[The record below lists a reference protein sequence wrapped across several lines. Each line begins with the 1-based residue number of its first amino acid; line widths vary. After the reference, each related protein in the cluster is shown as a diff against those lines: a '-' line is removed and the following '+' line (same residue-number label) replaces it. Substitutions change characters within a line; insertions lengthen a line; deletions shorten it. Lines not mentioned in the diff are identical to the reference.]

1 MILEVKDL
9 STSFQTPLGRFQ
21 AVKNVSFAISA
32 GECLGIVGESGCGKS
47 VTALSIL
54 RLIQEP
60 QGRIDSGEIKFKD
73 QNLLQL
79 PPDQM
84 RKVRGKSISMIFQE
98 PMTSLNPVFTIG
110 DQILES
116 IKIHQNLSKRQALTR
131 CLEIMNLVGIPDPK
145 ERFLFYPHQ
154 LSGGLRQ
161 RAMIAMALACEPEIL
176 IADEPT
182 TALDVSIQA
191 QILDLIKELQEKMK
205 MSLILITHDFGVIS
219 KITDQVIVMYAG
231 EVVERAPVNQILSQP
246 KHPYTKALQ
255 ASIPSFEKRGYRLYS
270 IPFSVPGVGEKVDL
284 EERWIDLDHDLEKK
298 LVQPISKKLIK
309 ARDELLRLDNL
320 KVFFSSAGGFLQ
332 KKSPVVKAVNGV
344 SLEIKKG
351 EILGLVGESGCGK
364 SSLGKSIL
372 KLVPT
377 QAGEIFFKNQSITK
391 TDSEGFRPIRKN
403 IQIIF
408 QDPYS
413 SLNPR
418 MKIGAILSEPLVI
431 HQIGTRKDR
440 KERVLR
446 LLEKVGLKE
455 NAYDRYPHEFSGG
468 QRQRIGIARALAVE
482 PEFIVADEPVSALD
496 VSIQAQILNLL
507 IELKDEFDLTYL
519 FISHDLNVVQYLCD
533 RIMVMNQGKIV
544 EELSPDQVQD
554 PDYKKQ
560 PYTESLL
567 AAIPQI
573 SSQSRGKYQQQK

>member
-1 MILEVKDL
+1 MILEVKNL
-9 STSFQTPLGRFQ
+9 STSFQTPLGRFE
-21 AVKNVSFAISA
+21 AVKKVSFSISA

-60 QGRIDSGEIKFKD
+60 QGRIDSGEIAFKGQD
-73 QNLLQL
+73 LLQL
-79 PPDQM
+79 PLDQM

-116 IKIHQNLSKRQALTR
+116 IEIHQNLSKRQALTR

-205 MSLILITHDFGVIS
+205 MALILITHDFGVIS
-219 KITDQVIVMYAG
+219 KVTDKVMVMYAG
-231 EVVERAPVNQILSQP
+231 EVVERASVDQILSNP

-255 ASIPSFEKRGYRLYS
+255 ASIPSFEKRGHRLYS
-270 IPFSVPGVGEKVDL
+270 IPFSVPGVGENVDL
-284 EERWIDLDHDLEKK
+284 EKRWKDLNQDLEQKSDQPLTKK
-298 LVQPISKKLIK
+298 TREETTS
-309 ARDELLRLDNL
+309 LLRLENL
-320 KVFFSSAGGFLQ
+320 KVHFSSAGGFLQ
-332 KKSPVVKAVNGV
+332 KKPPVVKAVDGV

-377 QAGEIFFKNQSITK
+377 TAGEVFFKNHSITK
-391 TDSEGFRPIRKN
+391 TNSEQFRPIRKD

-418 MKIGAILSEPLVI
+418 MKIGEILSEPLII

-446 LLEKVGLKE
+446 LLGKVGLKE
-455 NAYDRYPHEFSGG
+455 SAYDRYPHEFSGG

-544 EELSPDQVQD
+544 EELNPEQVQD

-560 PYTESLL
+560 TYTESLL
-567 AAIPQI
+567 AAIPRI
-573 SSQSRGKYQQQK
+573 SRQASGKYQQQK

>member
-1 MILEVKDL
+1 MILDVQNL
-9 STSFQTPLGRFQ
+9 STSFQTPRGRFE
-21 AVKNVSFAISA
+21 AVKNVSFKLAP
-32 GECLGIVGESGCGKS
+32 GESIGIVGESGCGKS

-60 QGRIDSGEIKFKD
+60 QGKIDSGKVVFKGQD
-73 QNLLQL
+73 LLSLHQ
-79 PPDQM
+79 DQM

-116 IKIHQNLSKRQALTR
+116 IQIHQNLTRRQGLSR
-131 CLEIMNLVGIPDPK
+131 CLEIMNLVGMPDPK

-191 QILDLIKELQEKMK
+191 QILDLIKNLQEKMR

-219 KITDQVIVMYAG
+219 KVTDQVMVMYAG
-231 EVVERAPVNQILSQP
+231 EIVEKAPANQILSFP
-246 KHPYTKALQ
+246 KHPYTRALQ
-255 ASIPSFEKRGYRLYS
+255 ASIPNFEKRGRRLYS
-270 IPFSVPGVGEKVDL
+270 IPFSVPGIGENVDL
-284 EERWIDLDHDLEKK
+284 EKRWQELSDDLEKK
-298 LVQPISKKLIK
+298 IDQPLEKNSTENV
-309 ARDELLRLDNL
+309 DEILRLQDL
-320 KVFFSSAGGFLQ
+320 KVYFSSGGGFLQ
-332 KKSPVVKAVNGV
+332 RKSQVVRAVDGV
-344 SLEIKKG
+344 SLSIKKG

-372 KLVPT
+372 KLAPIA
-377 QAGEIFFKNQSITK
+377 QGEVRFKNQSISK
-391 TDSEGFRPIRKN
+391 MNLENFRPVRKS

-418 MKIGAILSEPLVI
+418 MKVGEILSEPLVV
-431 HQIGTRKDR
+431 HRIGDRHDR
-440 KERVLR
+440 KKRVLQ
-446 LLEKVGLKE
+446 LLDKVGLKE

-507 IELKDEFDLTYL
+507 LELKDEFDLTYL

-533 RIMVMNQGKIV
+533 RILVMNQGKIV
-544 EELSPDQVQD
+544 EELSPEEVQD
-554 PDYKKQ
+554 SSFKKD
-560 PYTESLL
+560 PYTQSLID
-567 AAIPQI
+567 AIPQI
-573 SSQSRGKYQQQK
+573 LGPSSEGMKIQK